1 MSYEMAIT
9 VLASDTATKA
19 EVEEALEVIGA

>member
-9 VLASDTATKA
+9 VLSSNSATKA